1 MAKNKYLYGLI
12 GMVLGFIASYFATQ
26 YYNNSEGGKAAT
38 SQGAAQTAGQGAQ
51 GAAAGQPSM
60 AEVQEVIAKAR
71 NNPKDPQAQIEAA
84 GLYYQI
90 RMIPES
96 IEFLKRAAELEP
108 QKFGIPATI
117 GNLYLDQKNYAEAE
131 TWYRRAAA
139 IKADEPELYVEIATA
154 LLQRQSPDPNKA
166 VQELERALKLDP
178 QNAHALAHLI
188 DAHLLKKDADA
199 ADQALARLK
208 AAEPSNNRLSLYQGL
223 IADLRAGRPVNIPK
237 E

>member
-12 GMVLGFIASYFATQ
+12 GVVAGFIVSYFATQ
-26 YYNNSEGGKAAT
+26 YYNNSEGGRAT
-38 SQGAAQTAGQGAQ
+38 ASQAGAQ
-51 GAAAGQPSM
+51 PAGPGAQSAPGGQPSM

-131 TWYRRAAA
+131 TWYRRAVA

-166 VQELERALKLDP
+166 LQELDRAVKLDP
-178 QNAHALAHLI
+178 RNAHALAHMI
-188 DAHLLKKDADA
+188 DAHLLRKDAEA
-199 ADQALARLK
+199 ADQALARLR
-208 AAEPSNNRLSLYQGL
+208 AAEPANNRISLYQGL
-223 IADLRAGRPVNIPK
+223 IADLRAGRAVTIPK

>member
-1 MAKNKYLYGLI
+1 MVNNRYLYGLI
-12 GMVLGFIASYFATQ
+12 GLVAGFIVSYFATQ
-26 YYNNSEGGKAAT
+26 YYNDSEGGKAAA
-38 SQGAAQTAGQGAQ
+38 SQGVAQPGAPGAQ
-51 GAAAGQPSM
+51 PGSGGQPSM

-71 NNPKDPQAQIEAA
+71 SNPKDPQAQIEAA

-131 TWYRRAAA
+131 TWYRRAVT
-139 IKADEPELYVEIATA
+139 IKADEPELYVEIAAT

-166 VQELERALKLDP
+166 VQELDRALKLDP
-178 QNAHALAHLI
+178 QNTHALAHMI
-188 DAHLLKKDADA
+188 DAQLLRRDAEA
-199 ADQALARLK
+199 ADQALARLR
-208 AAEPSNNRLSLYQGL
+208 ATEPANNRISLYQGL